1 MKRTIFISIL
11 SIVSMGI
18 SAQNLVTADM
28 KSTQENM
35 TEERISDISPEDS
48 VYVHAEELFQRFF
61 TMSVNPTI
69 EKPQTYDTLLEAFMN
84 YVKSIDTADEERL
97 TVIKEKIRK
106 MRPFMEE
113 AGVYYSQAGKNAL
126 AYEYIKC
133 FLNIPMLPIFEG
145 DKFMRSN
152 NYPSLVLFAA
162 TEAYNAREL
171 EEAVTYFQEYID
183 LGEKH
188 RQETCYT
195 FLAISLNKLERH
207 DYEGRV
213 LEEGLMNYP
222 DNMDM
227 LRLFINYH
235 YRKKNMDKAKELL
248 EYALTLSPNDRELLF
263 SKANYLETDGKFLEA
278 ADIYKKLQ
286 IEDSGNVIFIEKQAL
301 CYYNMGSSL
310 INESNKQTDGAE
322 MKRLRD
328 EATKNYNFA
337 IPLLKDILKSEPNN
351 TTYIAALADAYSQ
364 TGNMEAAAGMRKML
378 TVTPNNPGL
387 THDTN
392 NNEIPNFNDW
402 ALASINEELDKWAQK
417 DPYETTEEYTKRVNS
432 ESRIAKALELRKKA
446 EADFIAR
453 YSGRFDTE
461 NMTLKPYDAD
471 HGTYKIQT
479 RQGAIYLQ
487 VPREEDKAK
496 NFQKQWNSVRTEN
509 PKFAIDKDGNMVL
522 SELIFIQGD
531 GTSYFY
537 DARKD
542 LSYEQ
547 TKVTVQFDDFSA
559 DDMGKLIGDGKL
571 VSKNDVTKVV
581 TIGESDVD
589 LGLDKIKNKNLN
601 ENTCALIICNEEYK
615 NTENVEFA
623 KNDGNS
629 FYNYCMQILGIPG
642 KNIYMQDNA
651 TGGDIDDKLYNVESF
666 IKSRNGDARVIVYYS
681 GHGLPDPSTGEAY
694 ILPTDASPRT
704 LRSCR
709 KLSDI
714 YAQLCKY
721 PSQSVTVFIDAC
733 FSGAKRD
740 GAMMDTAARGVAIKS
755 RPAVASGNMVI
766 FTACTGDETAYP
778 FKAQKHGMF
787 TYFLLKKL
795 KETKGSASYKE
806 LADYIKKEVSRNSLD
821 INNMSQTPT
830 ITSSTAIED
839 VWGKWRLDREK

>member
-11 SIVSMGI
+11 NIISMGI

-28 KSTQENM
+28 ESTQENM
-35 TEERISDISPEDS
+35 AEERTSDISPEDS
-48 VYVHAEELFQRFF
+48 VYAHAEALFLRFF
-61 TMSVNPTI
+61 TMSVNPAV
-69 EKPQTYDTLLEAFMN
+69 EKSLMYDTLLESFMN

-171 EEAVTYFQEYID
+171 EEAVTYFQEYLD

-188 RQETCYT
+188 RQEMCYT

-227 LRLFINYH
+227 LRLSINYH

-248 EYALTLSPNDRELLF
+248 EYALTISPNDRELLF
-263 SKANYLETDGKFLEA
+263 SKANHLETDGKFQEA
-278 ADIYKKLQ
+278 ADIYKSLQ
-286 IEDSGNVIFIEKQAL
+286 TDDPDNILFIERLAF
-301 CYYNMGSSL
+301 CYYNTGGTL
-310 INESNKQTDGAE
+310 INESNTQTDGAE
-322 MKRLRD
+322 LKRLRD
-328 EATKNYNFA
+328 EATKAYYTA
-337 IPLLKDILKSEPNN
+337 IPLLKKIFSAEPHNEVYG
-351 TTYIAALADAYSQ
+351 TALADAYDQ
-364 TGNMEAAAGMRKML
+364 TGNKEAAKEIRERIKPGPIIPS
-378 TVTPNNPGL
+378 PNLN
-387 THDTN
+387 D
-392 NNEIPNFNDW
+392 NEIPNFNKW
-402 ALASINEELDKWAQK
+402 ALPIINEELEKWAQK
-417 DPYETTEEYTKRVNS
+417 DPFETTDEFLARVNR
-432 ESRIAKALELRKKA
+432 ESRFALFSDLWEKAKV
-446 EADFIAR
+446 DFIAR
-453 YSGRFDTE
+453 YSRKFDTD

-471 HGTYKIQT
+471 HETYKIQT

-487 VPREEDKAK
+487 VPREEDRAK
-496 NFQKQWNSVRTEN
+496 NFQKQWNSVRTEK
-509 PKFAIDKDGNMVL
+509 PKFDIDKEGNMVL
-522 SELIFIQGD
+522 AELWFIQGD
-531 GTSYFY
+531 GNSYLY

-542 LSYEQ
+542 LVYEQ
-547 TKVTVQFDDFSA
+547 VNVTVQFDSI
-559 DDMGKLIGDGKL
+559 KSPYTPTPLPPKPTPSPI
-571 VSKNDVTKVV
+571 VIV
-581 TIGESDVD
+581 GESDVD

-629 FYNYCMQILGIPG
+629 FYNYCVQVLGIPG

-666 IKSRNGDARVIVYYS
+666 IKSRNGDARVIAYYS
-681 GHGLPDPSTGEAY
+681 GHGLPDPATGEAY
-694 ILPTDASPRT
+694 ILPADASPRT

-755 RPAVASGNMVI
+755 RPAAASGNMVI
-766 FTACTGDETAYP
+766 FTACSGDETAYP
-778 FKAQKHGMF
+778 FKEQKHGMF